1 MTEVVA
7 EEEMAAEAVAE
18 EETEVAVDVAAD
30 AGKSSTLSTITNT
43 QLSYESLHHL

>member
-30 AGKSSTLSTITNT
+30 AADAVLPVDVADVEA
-43 QLSYESLHHL
+43 LA